1 MLTIWRSSAARE
13 IWGNNEPTRGTWVSK
28 GPVSSPTLI
37 RTGLARTSAATVNKE
52 LAARQQMHS
61 ATMVRVAT
69 LASTVHAVSRA
80 SKAIAEVVAS
90 SEAEGAVL
98 ALVAEGVG
106 ARLACACLGTRA
118 ARQ

>member
-1 MLTIWRSSAARE
+1 
-13 IWGNNEPTRGTWVSK
+13 
-28 GPVSSPTLI
+28 
-37 RTGLARTSAATVNKE
+37 
-52 LAARQQMHS
+52 MHS

-106 ARLACACLGTRA
+106 ARLACHGETYEICKRRNKNFA
-118 ARQ
+118 ATS